1 MDSESRRILAT
12 GKLFTRQQV
21 RQVGMTAWSRMMV
34 GWSVSKEDG
43 ESREKL
49 EKPHKQRSRQKE
61 AWTVA
66 QARGS
71 RRGDPSEWQL
81 RRVLGKH

>member
-1 MDSESRRILAT
+1 
-12 GKLFTRQQV
+12 
-21 RQVGMTAWSRMMV
+21 MV

-49 EKPHKQRSRQKE
+49 EKPHQQRSRQKE

-81 RRVLGKH
+81 RKVLGKH